1 MKFTTVVLIL
11 SSIVATAHV
20 SAVATGLLSNSG
32 GGGGHGGERGG
43 SGDGSGNRDRDSGV
57 NNSGF
62 SKRHLVVPENNLHNL
77 LRRPAGIVDQRLKAI
92 WNSYH
97 QETDSTVETTTG
109 RSLQQ
114 QAVREAVDE
123 FRAQLVRQVQEFVDA
138 RAVTARD
145 VSQDI
150 QDIVDQYVD
159 TAVESVLQ
167 SSFEAEAEERTYL
180 HASEPALR
188 ARVLIW
194 LDGLDRALFAQVW
207 ETLAQRGLVRL
218 RSHAHHDYKD
228 HVEDHVSSVYK
239 D

>member
-20 SAVATGLLSNSG
+20 SAIATGSPSNSG
-32 GGGGHGGERGG
+32 GGGGHGRGG
-43 SGDGSGNRDRDSGV
+43 GGDARGGDSG
-57 NNSGF
+57 GF
-62 SKRHLVVPENNLHNL
+62 SKRHLAVPDNNLHNL
-77 LRRPAGIVDQRLKAI
+77 LRRPVGIVDQRLKAI

-97 QETDSTVETTTG
+97 QETDSTVETTTA

-114 QAVREAVDE
+114 PAVREAVDE

-150 QDIVDQYVD
+150 QDIVNQYVD
-159 TAVESVLQ
+159 TTLESVLQ
-167 SSFEAEAEERTYL
+167 SSLEAEAEERTYL

-188 ARVLIW
+188 ARVSIW
-194 LDGLDRALFAQVW
+194 LDGLDRVLFAQVW
-207 ETLAQRGLVRL
+207 ENLAQRGLVRL
-218 RSHAHHDYKD
+218 RDHAHHDD
-228 HVEDHVSSVYK
+228 HVEDHASSIYK